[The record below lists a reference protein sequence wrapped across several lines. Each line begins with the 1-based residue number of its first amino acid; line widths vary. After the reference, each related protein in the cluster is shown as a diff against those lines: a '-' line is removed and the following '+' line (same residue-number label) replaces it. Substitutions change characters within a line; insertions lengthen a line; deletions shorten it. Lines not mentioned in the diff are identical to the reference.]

1 MFKNK
6 KTGLSVTLAALLC
19 LSQNVSA
26 NDASEIEMLKKEI
39 AELRQMT
46 KALLNQTNT
55 LKDDTK
61 KSTEKIAVIEEKQ
74 QILVDETSNSQIGF
88 TTFDSTKAF
97 DGMGAAASK
106 VYYSDS
112 PLSFGGYGK
121 IDYVYESREGQTN
134 RDLLDVYRYIGYI
147 GYKFTDDIILNTEI
161 EFEHGGAEDG
171 ATGRDGYVIIEFLY
185 LDFLFNDNF
194 NLRAGNMLVPM
205 GLVNMRHEPT
215 VFTTVQRPNTSN
227 KLIPS
232 TWHENGIMAHGQI
245 SENLSYNLGAFSA
258 LQLDRGAGQ
267 GNDWLRESRVGSFRN
282 GKDERLGLA
291 GVGRIDYTGI
301 EGLYTG
307 ASVYVDSNLVIA
319 DVHFDYTKDAFRT
332 YGVYTQTSRSEKVVG
347 EPEKAKG
354 GFINVGYD
362 MLSFTQSDN
371 KMPVFVQYETVSA
384 QDKITGGTGK
394 DSTDTITVGVN
405 YFPTE
410 QVVLKADYAMSKDNS
425 AASNVDENNKFSLS
439 MGFVF

>member
-1 MFKNK
+1 MFTNK
-6 KTGLSVTLAALLC
+6 KTGLSLALATLLC
-19 LSQNVSA
+19 LSQNLSA
-26 NDASEIEMLKKEI
+26 NDANEIEMLKKEI

-46 KALLNQTNT
+46 KQLLNQTNT
-55 LKDDTK
+55 LTTDTK
-61 KSTEKIAVIEEKQ
+61 MSSKKIAVIEEKQ
-74 QILVDETSNSQIGF
+74 QTLVDETSNAQLGF
-88 TTFDSTKAF
+88 TPVDTSKAYE
-97 DGMGAAASK
+97 GMGAAASK
-106 VYYSDS
+106 VYYSES

-121 IDYVYESREGQTN
+121 IDYVHESREGQTN
-134 RDLLDVYRYIGYI
+134 RDLLDVYRFIGYV
-147 GYKFTDDIILNTEI
+147 GYKFTDNIVLNAEI

-194 NLRAGNMLVPM
+194 NLRAGNMLMPM
-205 GLVNMRHEPT
+205 GLINQHHEPT
-215 VFTTVQRPNTSN
+215 LFTTVQRPDTAK

-232 TWHENGIMAHGQI
+232 TWHENGIMAHGKI
-245 SENLSYNLGAFSA
+245 TEDVSYNIGAFSA
-258 LQLDRGAGQ
+258 LQLARGAGK
-267 GNDWLRESRVGSFRN
+267 GNDWLRKSRLGSFRN

-291 GVGRIDYTGI
+291 GVARVDYTGI
-301 EGLYTG
+301 DGLYTG
-307 ASVYVDSNLVIA
+307 VSVYADSNLVMA
-319 DVHFDYTKDAFRT
+319 DIHFDYTNDAFRT
-332 YGVYTQTSRSEKVVG
+332 YGVYTQTNRSETVVG

-354 GFINVGYD
+354 GYINVGYD
-362 MLSFTQSDN
+362 MLSFTQSNN

-384 QDKITGGTGK
+384 QDEITGGAGK

-439 MGFVF
+439 MGFIF